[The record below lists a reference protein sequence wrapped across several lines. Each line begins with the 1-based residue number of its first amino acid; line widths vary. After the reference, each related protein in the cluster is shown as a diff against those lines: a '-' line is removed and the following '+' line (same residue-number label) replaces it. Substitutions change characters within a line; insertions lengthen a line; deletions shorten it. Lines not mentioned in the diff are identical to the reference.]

1 MVKFDIHYSKFNAP
15 LLMRKLNEFIWETHG
30 IHAGTEQDHVKHGI
44 DKLEDIVDKAI
55 EAGNP
60 SITFIIH
67 SPRLTNFRYNAE
79 RDTNVKFIRGN
90 KSYLNYPKRIANLR
104 KKYEG
109 QINIKYGVELEWMGP
124 GLGLQWSRSKIFQ
137 AEDADYV
144 IGSVHFAPEGLP
156 YDGSKEEALELLKLR
171 GSLEA
176 YWDGYFNEMIQMIEC
191 FGDMI
196 QIIGHIDLPKLNVD
210 MPEALINFE
219 TSEHPLANKFRTL
232 LELIADRN
240 LSLDVNMAGK
250 LKGVGVYPTQ
260 NILKR
265 ANELEIP
272 VCVGTD
278 THHVKYYGL
287 NYKESL
293 EYIQKAGYESYVSYS
308 KLIPENRTIYDDH
321 DLKVKYTVLNK
332 GIELLNQRLDDNQR
346 RIIPDFSFGGSFLE
360 FVDLYRSATGMGE
373 YNAIRIRKWGKS
385 ITVTNEIPKN
395 TQQVVN
401 GLFSEHLDKPGV
413 ISSLFNTLASEGINV
428 ETARLK
434 SNNDGTAVAFLS
446 IDNKNGKVQSAID
459 FINGT
464 DAGLFQKLTYQ
475 ENALLPN
482 YYSKGVYLLE
492 MDGVQLNL
500 ALSDK
505 VIVTK
510 HNNAPGVLLI
520 LLSALASKGINI
532 KDLRLGKLNDIGYS
546 ALAIDG
552 DSHIIRSLLSKLG
565 NQYYEANLI
574 EFHSF

>member
-1 MVKFDIHYSKFNAP
+1 
-15 LLMRKLNEFIWETHG
+15 MRKLNEFIWETHG

-44 DKLEDIVDKAI
+44 DRLEDIVDKAI

-67 SPRLTNFRYNAE
+67 SPRLTSFRYIAE

-104 KKYEG
+104 EKYDG
-109 QINIKYGVELEWMGP
+109 QINIKYGIELEWMGP
-124 GLGLQWSRSKIFQ
+124 DLGLQWSRSKIFQ

-156 YDGSKEEALELLKLR
+156 YDGSKEEALELLKIR

-210 MPEALINFE
+210 MPEALVNFE
-219 TSEHPLANKFRTL
+219 TSSHPLANKFRTL

-250 LKGVGVYPTQ
+250 FKGVGVYPVQ
-260 NILKR
+260 SILRR
-265 ANELEIP
+265 ANELQIP

-278 THHVKYYGL
+278 THHVRYYGL

-293 EYIQKAGYESYVSYS
+293 EYIQEAGYESYVSYS

-321 DLKVKYTVLNK
+321 QLKVKYTVLNK
-332 GIELLNQRLDDNQR
+332 GIELLNQRLDSDQR
-346 RIIPDFSFGGSFLE
+346 RIIPDFSFGGDFSE
-360 FVDLYRSATGMGE
+360 FIDIYKNSTGMGD

-385 ITVTNEIPKN
+385 ITITNEIPKL
-395 TQQVVN
+395 TTKIVN
-401 GLFSEHLDKPGV
+401 GLFSEHLDEPGV

-434 SNNDGTAVAFLS
+434 SNNDGTAMAFLS
-446 IDNKNGKVQSAID
+446 IENDNGNVASAID

-464 DAGLFQKLTYQ
+464 DAGLFNKLTYQ
-475 ENALLPN
+475 ENAKMPN
-482 YYSKGVYLLE
+482 YYSEGVYLLE
-492 MDGVQLNL
+492 MDGVKLNL
-500 ALSDK
+500 ALSEK
-505 VIVTK
+505 VILTK
-510 HNNAPGVLLI
+510 HHNAPGVLLI
-520 LLSALASKGINI
+520 LLSALASKHINI
-532 KDLRLGKLNDIGYS
+532 IDLRLGKLNDTGYS
-546 ALAIDG
+546 AIATDG
-552 DSHIIRSLLSKLG
+552 DSNVIRDLLSKLG

>member
-1 MVKFDIHYSKFNAP
+1 MKE
-15 LLMRKLNEFIWETHG
+15 LNDFIWETHG

-44 DKLEDIVDKAI
+44 DKLEDVIDKAI
-55 EAGNP
+55 EAKHP

-67 SPRLTNFRYNAE
+67 SPRLTNFRYIAE

-90 KSYLNYPKRIANLR
+90 RSYLNYPKRIANLR

-109 QINIKYGVELEWMGP
+109 KINIKYGVELEWMGP
-124 GLGLQWSRSKIFQ
+124 ELGLQWSRSKIFQ

-156 YDGSKEEALELLKLR
+156 YDGSKEEALALLKLR

-191 FGDMI
+191 FGSMI
-196 QIIGHIDLPKLNVD
+196 QVIGHIDLPKLNVD
-210 MPEALINFE
+210 MPEALVNFR
-219 TSEHPLANKFRTL
+219 TSDHPLANKFRTL

-240 LSLDVNMAGK
+240 LALDVNMAGAF
-250 LKGVGVYPTQ
+250 KGVGVYPTQ
-260 NILKR
+260 NILKQ
-265 ANELEIP
+265 ANALQIP

-293 EYIQKAGYESYVSYS
+293 EYIKEAGYESYVSYS
-308 KLIPENRTIYDDH
+308 KLIPENRTIYNDH
-321 DLKVKYTVLNK
+321 ELKVKYTILNK
-332 GIELLNQRLDDNQR
+332 GIELLNQRFGNEER
-346 RIIPDFSFGGSFLE
+346 RSIPDFSFGGHFSEFLNI
-360 FVDLYRSATGMGE
+360 YRNSTSMGD
-373 YNAIRIRKWGKS
+373 YNAIRIRRNGKS
-385 ITVTNEIPKN
+385 ITITNSIPKKV
-395 TQQVVN
+395 TKVVN
-401 GLFSEHLDKPGV
+401 GLFSEQIDKPGV

-434 SNNDGTAVAFLS
+434 SNNDGTAIAFLS
-446 IDNKNGKVQSAID
+446 INDKNGNVKNAID
-459 FINGT
+459 FIQGT
-464 DAGLFQKLTYQ
+464 DVGLFTNLVYK
-475 ENALLPN
+475 ENAELPN
-482 YYSKGVYLLE
+482 YYTQGVYLLE
-492 MDGVQLNL
+492 MDGVKLNL
-500 ALSDK
+500 KLSDK

-532 KDLRLGKLNDIGYS
+532 TDLRLGMLNNTGYS
-546 ALAIDG
+546 ALTVIG
-552 DSHIIRSLLSKLG
+552 DSNCIRNLLTKLG

-574 EFHSF
+574 EFHSK

>member
-1 MVKFDIHYSKFNAP
+1 
-15 LLMRKLNEFIWETHG
+15 MRKLNEFIWETHG

-67 SPRLTNFRYNAE
+67 SPRLTSFRYTAE

-90 KSYLNYPKRIANLR
+90 KSYLNYPKRIATLR
-104 KKYEG
+104 EKYEG

-124 GLGLQWSRSKIFQ
+124 EIGLQWSRSKIFQ

-210 MPEALINFE
+210 MPEALVNFE
-219 TSEHPLANKFRTL
+219 TSSHPLANKFRTL

-250 LKGVGVYPTQ
+250 FKGVGVYPVQ
-260 NILKR
+260 SILRR

-278 THHVKYYGL
+278 THHVRYYGL

-293 EYIQKAGYESYVSYS
+293 EYIQEAGYESYVSYS

-321 DLKVKYTVLNK
+321 DLKIKYTVLNK
-332 GIELLNQRLDDNQR
+332 GIELLNQRLDNNQR
-346 RIIPDFSFGGSFLE
+346 RIIPDFSFGGSFSE
-360 FVDLYRSATGMGE
+360 FVDFYRSSTGMGD

-395 TQQVVN
+395 TQTIVN
-401 GLFSEHLDKPGV
+401 GLFSEHLDEPGV

-434 SNNDGTAVAFLS
+434 SNNDGTAMAFLS
-446 IDNKNGKVQSAID
+446 IESDNGNVKSAID

-464 DAGLFQKLTYQ
+464 DTGLFKELTYQ
-475 ENALLPN
+475 ENAAMPN

-492 MDGVQLNL
+492 MDGVRLNL

-505 VIVTK
+505 VILTK
-510 HNNAPGVLLI
+510 HHNAPGVLLI
-520 LLSALASKGINI
+520 LLSALGSKHINI
-532 KDLRLGKLNDIGYS
+532 KDLRLGKLNDVGYS

-552 DSHIIRSLLSKLG
+552 DSNVIRNLLSKLG
-565 NQYYEANLI
+565 DQYYEANLI

>member
-1 MVKFDIHYSKFNAP
+1 MK
-15 LLMRKLNEFIWETHG
+15 KLNDFIWETHG
-30 IHAGTEQDHVKHGI
+30 IHAGTEQDRIKHGI
-44 DKLEDIVDKAI
+44 DKLEKVVDKAI
-55 EAGNP
+55 EANYP

-67 SPRLTNFRYNAE
+67 SPRLTNFRYIAE
-79 RDTNVKFIRGN
+79 RETNVKFIRGN
-90 KSYLNYPKRIANLR
+90 RSYLNYPNRIEGLR

-109 QINIKYGVELEWMGP
+109 KINIKYGVELEWMGP
-124 GLGLQWSRSKIFQ
+124 ELGLQWSRSKIFQ

-176 YWDGYFNEMIQMIEC
+176 YWDGYFNETIQMIEC

-210 MPEALINFE
+210 MPEALLNFE
-219 TSEHPLANKFRTL
+219 TSSHPLANKFRTL

-250 LKGVGVYPTQ
+250 FKGVGVYPTQ
-260 NILKR
+260 SILKR
-265 ANELEIP
+265 AKALQIP

-278 THHVKYYGL
+278 LHHVRYYGL

-293 EYIQKAGYESYVSYS
+293 EYIQQAGYENYVSYS

-321 DLKVKYTVLNK
+321 ELKVKYTVLNK
-332 GIELLNQRLDDNQR
+332 GIELLNQRLDSEHR
-346 RIIPDFSFGGSFLE
+346 RIIPDFSFGGSFSE
-360 FVDLYRSATGMGE
+360 FIGIYKNATGMGD

-385 ITVTNEIPKN
+385 ITVTNETPKS
-395 TQQVVN
+395 THVEVN
-401 GLFSEHLDKPGV
+401 GLFSEHVDKPGV

-446 IDNKNGKVQSAID
+446 IENENGNIQRVID
-459 FINGT
+459 FVNGT
-464 DAGLFQKLTYQ
+464 TAELFDSLTYKK
-475 ENALLPN
+475 NAKLPN
-482 YYSKGVYLLE
+482 YYDEGVYLLE
-492 MDGVQLNL
+492 MDGVKLNL
-500 ALSDK
+500 ALSEK
-505 VIVTK
+505 VILTK

-520 LLSALASKGINI
+520 LLSALSSKDINI
-532 KDLRLGKLNDIGYS
+532 KDLRLGKLNNKGFS
-546 ALAIDG
+546 AIAVDG
-552 DSHIIRSLLSKLG
+552 DSNVIRNLLTKLG
-565 NQYYEANLI
+565 DQYYEANLI
-574 EFHSF
+574 EFYSM

>member
-1 MVKFDIHYSKFNAP
+1 
-15 LLMRKLNEFIWETHG
+15 MRKLNEFIWETHG

-55 EAGNP
+55 QAGNP

-67 SPRLTNFRYNAE
+67 SPRLTNFRYTAE

-104 KKYEG
+104 EKYEG
-109 QINIKYGVELEWMGP
+109 QINIKYGIELEWMGP
-124 GLGLQWSRSKIFQ
+124 DLGLQWSRSKIFQ

-156 YDGSKEEALELLKLR
+156 YDGSKEEAFELLKLR

-210 MPEALINFE
+210 MPEALVNFE
-219 TSEHPLANKFRTL
+219 TSSHPLANKFRTL

-250 LKGVGVYPTQ
+250 FKGVGVYPVQ
-260 NILKR
+260 SILR
-265 ANELEIP
+265 QANELEIP

-278 THHVKYYGL
+278 THHVRYYGL

-293 EYIQKAGYESYVSYS
+293 EYIQEAGYESYVSYS

-346 RIIPDFSFGGSFLE
+346 RIIPDYSFGGSFSE
-360 FVDLYRSATGMGE
+360 FVDIYRSATGMGD

-395 TQQVVN
+395 SQRIVN
-401 GLFSEHLDKPGV
+401 GLFSEHLDEPGV

-434 SNNDGTAVAFLS
+434 TNNDGTAVAFLS

-464 DAGLFQKLTYQ
+464 DTGLFKDLTYQ
-475 ENALLPN
+475 ENAVLPN
-482 YYSKGVYLLE
+482 YYRAGVYLLE
-492 MDGVQLNL
+492 VDGVGLNL

-505 VIVTK
+505 VILTK
-510 HNNAPGVLLI
+510 HHNAPGVLLI
-520 LLSALASKGINI
+520 LLSALGSKHINI
-532 KDLRLGKLNDIGYS
+532 KDLRLGKLNDVGYS

-552 DSHIIRSLLSKLG
+552 DSNVIRNLLSKLG
-565 NQYYEANLI
+565 DQYYEANLI

>member
-1 MVKFDIHYSKFNAP
+1 MK
-15 LLMRKLNEFIWETHG
+15 KLNEFIWETHG

-55 EAGNP
+55 EANHP

-67 SPRLTNFRYNAE
+67 SPRLTSFRYTAE
-79 RDTNVKFIRGN
+79 RETNVKFIRGN

-104 KKYEG
+104 LKYEG

-124 GLGLQWSRSKIFQ
+124 ELGLQWSRSKIFQ

-156 YDGSKEEALELLKLR
+156 YDGSKEEAEQLLKLR

-210 MPEALINFE
+210 MPEALVNFE
-219 TSEHPLANKFRTL
+219 TSSHPLANKFRTL

-250 LKGVGVYPTQ
+250 FKGVGVYPVQ
-260 NILKR
+260 SILRR
-265 ANELEIP
+265 ANELQIP

-278 THHVKYYGL
+278 THHVRYYGL
-287 NYKESL
+287 NFKESL
-293 EYIQKAGYESYVSYS
+293 EYIQEAGYESYVSYS
-308 KLIPENRTIYDDH
+308 KLIPENRTIFDNH
-321 DLKVKYTVLNK
+321 ELKVKYTVLNK
-332 GIELLNQRLDDNQR
+332 GIELLNQRLDETER

-360 FVDLYRSATGMGE
+360 FVDLYKNSTGMGD

-385 ITVTNEIPKN
+385 ITVTNEIPENSKRI
-395 TQQVVN
+395 VN

-434 SNNDGTAVAFLS
+434 SNKDGTAVAFLS
-446 IDNKNGKVQSAID
+446 IDNDNGNVTSAID

-464 DAGLFQKLTYQ
+464 DSGLFNKLTYK
-475 ENALLPN
+475 ENAVLPN
-482 YYSKGVYLLE
+482 YYRKGVYLLE
-492 MDGVQLNL
+492 MDGVRLNL
-500 ALSDK
+500 ALSEK
-505 VIVTK
+505 VILTK
-510 HNNAPGVLLI
+510 HHNAPGVLLI
-520 LLSALASKGINI
+520 LLSALASKSINI
-532 KDLRLGKLNDIGYS
+532 IDLRLGSLNDKGYS
-546 ALAIDG
+546 AIAVNG
-552 DSHIIRSLLSKLG
+552 DSNIIKSLLNKLG
-565 NQYYEANLI
+565 DQYYEANLI
-574 EFHSF
+574 EFHSM

>member
-1 MVKFDIHYSKFNAP
+1 
-15 LLMRKLNEFIWETHG
+15 MRKLNEFIWETHG

-67 SPRLTNFRYNAE
+67 SPRLTNFRYIAE
-79 RDTNVKFIRGN
+79 RETNVKFIRGN

-104 KKYEG
+104 EKYNG
-109 QINIKYGVELEWMGP
+109 KINIKYGVELEWMGAD
-124 GLGLQWSRSKIFQ
+124 LGLQWSRSKIFQ

-210 MPEALINFE
+210 MPEALVNFE
-219 TSEHPLANKFRTL
+219 TSSHPLANKFRTL

-250 LKGVGVYPTQ
+250 FKGVGVYPVQ
-260 NILKR
+260 SILRR

-278 THHVKYYGL
+278 THHVRYYGL

-332 GIELLNQRLDDNQR
+332 GIELLNQRLDTNQR
-346 RIIPDFSFGGSFLE
+346 RIIPDYSFGGSFSE
-360 FVDLYRSATGMGE
+360 FVDIYRSATGMGD

-395 TQQVVN
+395 SQRVVN
-401 GLFSEHLDKPGV
+401 GLFSEHLDEPGV

-464 DAGLFQKLTYQ
+464 DTGLFKELTYQ
-475 ENALLPN
+475 ENAILPN
-482 YYSKGVYLLE
+482 YYRNGVYLLE
-492 MDGVQLNL
+492 VDGVGLNL

-505 VIVTK
+505 VILTK
-510 HNNAPGVLLI
+510 HHNAPGVLLI
-520 LLSALASKGINI
+520 LLSALGSKHINI
-532 KDLRLGKLNDIGYS
+532 KDLRLGKLNDVGYS

-552 DSHIIRSLLSKLG
+552 DSNVIRNLLSKLG

>member
-1 MVKFDIHYSKFNAP
+1 
-15 LLMRKLNEFIWETHG
+15 MRKLNEFIWETHG

-44 DKLEDIVDKAI
+44 DKLEDIIDKAI

-67 SPRLTNFRYNAE
+67 SPRLTNFRYIAE
-79 RDTNVKFIRGN
+79 RETNVKFIRGN

-104 KKYEG
+104 KQYEG
-109 QINIKYGVELEWMGP
+109 KINIKYGVELEWMGP
-124 GLGLQWSRSKIFQ
+124 DIGLQWSRSKIFQ

-156 YDGSKEEALELLKLR
+156 YDGSKEEAEELLKMR

-176 YWDGYFNEMIQMIEC
+176 YWGGYFDEMTQMIEC

-210 MPEALINFE
+210 MPEALVNFE
-219 TSEHPLANKFRTL
+219 TSSHPLANKFRTL

-250 LKGVGVYPTQ
+250 FKGVGVYPVQ
-260 NILKR
+260 SILRR

-278 THHVKYYGL
+278 THHVRYYGL

-293 EYIQKAGYESYVSYS
+293 EYIQEAGYESYVSYS

-332 GIELLNQRLDDNQR
+332 GIELLNQRLDDTQR
-346 RIIPDFSFGGSFLE
+346 RIIPDFSFGGSFSE

-395 TQQVVN
+395 TQTIVN

-413 ISSLFNTLASEGINV
+413 ISSLFNTLASEDINV

-464 DAGLFQKLTYQ
+464 DAGLFTNLTYQ
-475 ENALLPN
+475 ENAAMPN
-482 YYSKGVYLLE
+482 YYGEGVYLLE
-492 MDGVQLNL
+492 MDGVKLNL

-505 VIVTK
+505 VILTK
-510 HNNAPGVLLI
+510 HHNAPGVLLI
-520 LLSALASKGINI
+520 LLSALASKNINI
-532 KDLRLGKLNDIGYS
+532 KDLRLGKLNAIGYS

-552 DSHIIRSLLSKLG
+552 DSNVIRNLLSNLG
-565 NQYYEANLI
+565 EQYYEANLI

>member
-1 MVKFDIHYSKFNAP
+1 
-15 LLMRKLNEFIWETHG
+15 MRKLNEFIWETHG

-44 DKLEDIVDKAI
+44 DKLEDIIDKAI

-67 SPRLTNFRYNAE
+67 SPRLTNFRYTAE

-90 KSYLNYPKRIANLR
+90 RSYINYPKRIANLR
-104 KKYEG
+104 KQYEG
-109 QINIKYGVELEWMGP
+109 RINIKFGVELEWMGP

-156 YDGSKEEALELLKLR
+156 YDGSKEEAEELLKLR

-176 YWDGYFNEMIQMIEC
+176 YWDGYFNEMIQMIES

-219 TSEHPLANKFRTL
+219 TSSHPLANKFRTL

-250 LKGVGVYPTQ
+250 FKGVGVYPIQ
-260 NILKR
+260 SILKR
-265 ANELEIP
+265 ANELQIP

-321 DLKVKYTVLNK
+321 ELKVKYTVLNK
-332 GIELLNQRLDDNQR
+332 GIELLNQRLNESER

-360 FVDLYRSATGMGE
+360 FVDLYKNSTGMGD

-385 ITVTNEIPKN
+385 ITVTNEVPKASKKI
-395 TQQVVN
+395 VN

-413 ISSLFNTLASEGINV
+413 MSSLFNTLASEGINV

-434 SNNDGTAVAFLS
+434 SNKDGTATAFLS
-446 IDNKNGKVQSAID
+446 IDSDNGNVKSAID

-464 DAGLFQKLTYQ
+464 DAGLFTNLSYK
-475 ENALLPN
+475 ENEVLPN
-482 YYSKGVYLLE
+482 HNREGVYLLE
-492 MDGVQLNL
+492 MDGVRLNL
-500 ALSDK
+500 ALSEK
-505 VIVTK
+505 VILTK
-510 HNNAPGVLLI
+510 HHNAPGVLLI
-520 LLSALASKGINI
+520 LLSALASKNINI
-532 KDLRLGKLNDIGYS
+532 IDLRLGKLNETGYS
-546 ALAIDG
+546 AIAVNG
-552 DSHIIRSLLSKLG
+552 DSNIIKNLLTKLG
-565 NQYYEANLI
+565 EQYYEANLI

>member
-1 MVKFDIHYSKFNAP
+1 
-15 LLMRKLNEFIWETHG
+15 MRKLNEFIWETHG

-55 EAGNP
+55 QAGNP

-67 SPRLTNFRYNAE
+67 SPRLTNFRYTAE

-104 KKYEG
+104 EKYEG
-109 QINIKYGVELEWMGP
+109 QINIKYGIELEWMGP
-124 GLGLQWSRSKIFQ
+124 DLGLQWSRSKIFQ

-156 YDGSKEEALELLKLR
+156 YDGSKEEAFELLKLR

-210 MPEALINFE
+210 MPEALVNFE
-219 TSEHPLANKFRTL
+219 TSSHPLANKFRTL

-250 LKGVGVYPTQ
+250 FKGVGVYPVQ
-260 NILKR
+260 SILRR

-278 THHVKYYGL
+278 THHVRYYGL

-293 EYIQKAGYESYVSYS
+293 EYIQEAGYESYVSYS

-346 RIIPDFSFGGSFLE
+346 RIIPDYSFGGSFSE
-360 FVDLYRSATGMGE
+360 FVDIYRSATGMGD
-373 YNAIRIRKWGKS
+373 YNAIRIRKWSKS

-395 TQQVVN
+395 SQRIVN
-401 GLFSEHLDKPGV
+401 GLFSEHLDEPGV

-434 SNNDGTAVAFLS
+434 TNNDGTAVAFLS

-464 DAGLFQKLTYQ
+464 DTGLFKDLTYQ
-475 ENALLPN
+475 ENAVLPN
-482 YYSKGVYLLE
+482 YYRAGVYLLE
-492 MDGVQLNL
+492 VDGVGLNL

-505 VIVTK
+505 VILTK
-510 HNNAPGVLLI
+510 HHNAPGVLLI
-520 LLSALASKGINI
+520 LLSALGSKHINI
-532 KDLRLGKLNDIGYS
+532 KDLRLGKLNDVGYS

-552 DSHIIRSLLSKLG
+552 DSNVIRNLLSKLG
-565 NQYYEANLI
+565 DQYYEANLI

>member
-1 MVKFDIHYSKFNAP
+1 
-15 LLMRKLNEFIWETHG
+15 MRKLNEFIWETHG

-67 SPRLTNFRYNAE
+67 SPRLTSFRYIAE
-79 RDTNVKFIRGN
+79 TDTNVKFIRGN

-104 KKYEG
+104 EKYDG

-124 GLGLQWSRSKIFQ
+124 DLGLQWSRSKIFQ

-156 YDGSKEEALELLKLR
+156 YDGSKEEALELLKIR

-210 MPEALINFE
+210 MPEALVNFE
-219 TSEHPLANKFRTL
+219 TSSHPLANKFRTL

-250 LKGVGVYPTQ
+250 FKGVGVYPVQ
-260 NILKR
+260 SILRR
-265 ANELEIP
+265 ANELQIP

-278 THHVKYYGL
+278 THHVRYYGL

-293 EYIQKAGYESYVSYS
+293 EYIQEAGYESYVSYS

-321 DLKVKYTVLNK
+321 ELKVKYTVLNK
-332 GIELLNQRLDDNQR
+332 GIELLNQRLDSDQR
-346 RIIPDFSFGGSFLE
+346 RIIPDFSFGGDFSE
-360 FVDLYRSATGMGE
+360 FVDIYKNSTGMGD

-385 ITVTNEIPKN
+385 ITITNEIPKL
-395 TQQVVN
+395 TTKIVN
-401 GLFSEHLDKPGV
+401 GLFSEHLDEPGV

-434 SNNDGTAVAFLS
+434 SNNDGTAMAFLS
-446 IDNKNGKVQSAID
+446 IENDNGNVASAID

-464 DAGLFQKLTYQ
+464 DAGLFNKLTYQ
-475 ENALLPN
+475 ENAKMPN
-482 YYSKGVYLLE
+482 YYSEGVYLLE
-492 MDGVQLNL
+492 MDGVKLNL
-500 ALSDK
+500 ALSEK
-505 VIVTK
+505 VILTK
-510 HNNAPGVLLI
+510 HHNAPGVLLI
-520 LLSALASKGINI
+520 LLSALASKHINI
-532 KDLRLGKLNDIGYS
+532 IDLRLGKLNDTGYS
-546 ALAIDG
+546 AIATDG
-552 DSHIIRSLLSKLG
+552 DSNVIRDLLSKLG

>member
-1 MVKFDIHYSKFNAP
+1 
-15 LLMRKLNEFIWETHG
+15 MRKLNEFIWETHG

-67 SPRLTNFRYNAE
+67 SPRLTNFRYTAE

-104 KKYEG
+104 EKYEG
-109 QINIKYGVELEWMGP
+109 QINIKYGIELEWMGP
-124 GLGLQWSRSKIFQ
+124 DLGLQWSRSKIFQ

-156 YDGSKEEALELLKLR
+156 YDGSKEEAFELLKLR

-210 MPEALINFE
+210 MPEALVNFE
-219 TSEHPLANKFRTL
+219 TSSHPLANKFRTL

-250 LKGVGVYPTQ
+250 FKGVGVYPVHS
-260 NILKR
+260 ILRR

-278 THHVKYYGL
+278 THHVRYYGL

-293 EYIQKAGYESYVSYS
+293 EYIQEAGYESYVSYS

-346 RIIPDFSFGGSFLE
+346 RIIPDYSFGGSFSE
-360 FVDLYRSATGMGE
+360 FVDIYRSATGMGD

-395 TQQVVN
+395 SQRIVN
-401 GLFSEHLDKPGV
+401 GLFSEHLDEPGV

-434 SNNDGTAVAFLS
+434 TNNDGTAVAFLS

-464 DAGLFQKLTYQ
+464 DTGLFKDLTYQ
-475 ENALLPN
+475 ENAVLPN
-482 YYSKGVYLLE
+482 YYRAGVYLLE
-492 MDGVQLNL
+492 VDGVGLNL

-505 VIVTK
+505 VILTK
-510 HNNAPGVLLI
+510 HHNAPGVLLI
-520 LLSALASKGINI
+520 LLSALGSKHINI
-532 KDLRLGKLNDIGYS
+532 KDLRLGKLNDVGYS

-552 DSHIIRSLLSKLG
+552 DSNVIRNLLSKLG
-565 NQYYEANLI
+565 DQYYEANLI

>member
-1 MVKFDIHYSKFNAP
+1 
-15 LLMRKLNEFIWETHG
+15 MRKLNEFIWETHG

-55 EAGNP
+55 QAGNP

-67 SPRLTNFRYNAE
+67 SPRLTNFRYTAE

-104 KKYEG
+104 EKYEG
-109 QINIKYGVELEWMGP
+109 QINIKYGIELEWMGP
-124 GLGLQWSRSKIFQ
+124 DLGLQWSRSKIFQ

-210 MPEALINFE
+210 MPEALVNFE
-219 TSEHPLANKFRTL
+219 TSSHPLANKFRTL

-250 LKGVGVYPTQ
+250 FKGVGVYPVQ
-260 NILKR
+260 SILRR

-278 THHVKYYGL
+278 THHVRYYGL

-293 EYIQKAGYESYVSYS
+293 EYIQEAGYESYVSYS

-346 RIIPDFSFGGSFLE
+346 RIIPDYSFGGSFSE
-360 FVDLYRSATGMGE
+360 FVDIYRSATGMGD

-395 TQQVVN
+395 SQRIVN
-401 GLFSEHLDKPGV
+401 GLFSEHLDEPGV

-434 SNNDGTAVAFLS
+434 TNNDGTAVAFLS

-464 DAGLFQKLTYQ
+464 DTGLFKDLTYQ
-475 ENALLPN
+475 ENAVLPN
-482 YYSKGVYLLE
+482 YYRAGVYLLE
-492 MDGVQLNL
+492 VDGVGLNL

-505 VIVTK
+505 VILTK
-510 HNNAPGVLLI
+510 HHNAPGVLLI
-520 LLSALASKGINI
+520 LLSALGSKHINI
-532 KDLRLGKLNDIGYS
+532 KDLRLGKLNDVGYS

-552 DSHIIRSLLSKLG
+552 DSNVIRNLLSKLG
-565 NQYYEANLI
+565 DQYYEANLI

>member
-1 MVKFDIHYSKFNAP
+1 
-15 LLMRKLNEFIWETHG
+15 MRKLNEFIWETHG

-44 DKLEDIVDKAI
+44 NKLEDIVDKAI

-67 SPRLTNFRYNAE
+67 SPRLTNFRYTAE
-79 RDTNVKFIRGN
+79 RETNVKFIRGN

-104 KKYEG
+104 EKYEG

-124 GLGLQWSRSKIFQ
+124 DLGLQWSRSKIFQ

-176 YWDGYFNEMIQMIEC
+176 YWNGYFNEMIQMIEC

-210 MPEALINFE
+210 MPEALVNFE
-219 TSEHPLANKFRTL
+219 TSSHPLANKFRTL

-250 LKGVGVYPTQ
+250 FKGVGVYPVQ
-260 NILKR
+260 SILRR

-278 THHVKYYGL
+278 THHVRYYGL

-293 EYIQKAGYESYVSYS
+293 EYIQEAGYESYVSYS

-332 GIELLNQRLDDNQR
+332 GIELLNQRLDTNQR
-346 RIIPDFSFGGSFLE
+346 RIIPDYSFGGSFSE
-360 FVDLYRSATGMGE
+360 FVDIYRSATGMGD

-395 TQQVVN
+395 SQRVVN
-401 GLFSEHLDKPGV
+401 GLFSEHLDEPGV

-464 DAGLFQKLTYQ
+464 DTGLFKDLTYQ
-475 ENALLPN
+475 ENAILPN

-492 MDGVQLNL
+492 VDGVGLNL

-505 VIVTK
+505 VILTK
-510 HNNAPGVLLI
+510 HHNAPGVLLI
-520 LLSALASKGINI
+520 LLSALGSKHINI
-532 KDLRLGKLNDIGYS
+532 KDLRLGKINDVGYS

-552 DSHIIRSLLSKLG
+552 DSNVIRNLLSKLG

>member
-1 MVKFDIHYSKFNAP
+1 
-15 LLMRKLNEFIWETHG
+15 MRKLNEFIWETHG

-44 DKLEDIVDKAI
+44 DKLEDIVDKAV

-67 SPRLTNFRYNAE
+67 SPRLTSFRYTAE
-79 RDTNVKFIRGN
+79 KETNVKFIRGN

-104 KKYEG
+104 EKYEG
-109 QINIKYGVELEWMGP
+109 KINIKYGVELEWMGQD
-124 GLGLQWSRSKIFQ
+124 LGLQWSRSKIFQ

-210 MPEALINFE
+210 MPETLVNFE
-219 TSEHPLANKFRTL
+219 TSSHPLANKFRTL

-250 LKGVGVYPTQ
+250 FKGVGVYPVKS
-260 NILKR
+260 ILRR

-278 THHVKYYGL
+278 THHVRYYGL

-293 EYIQKAGYESYVSYS
+293 EYIQEAGYESYVSYS

-332 GIELLNQRLDDNQR
+332 GIELLNQRLDNNQR
-346 RIIPDFSFGGSFLE
+346 RIIPDFSFGGSFSE
-360 FVDLYRSATGMGE
+360 FVDIYRSATGMGD

-395 TQQVVN
+395 SQRVVN
-401 GLFSEHLDKPGV
+401 GLFSEHLDEPGV

-464 DAGLFQKLTYQ
+464 DTGLFKGLTYQ
-475 ENALLPN
+475 EDAILPN
-482 YYSKGVYLLE
+482 YYSEGMYLLE
-492 MDGVQLNL
+492 VDGVGLNL

-505 VIVTK
+505 VILTK

-520 LLSALASKGINI
+520 LLSALASKHINI
-532 KDLRLGKLNDIGYS
+532 KDFRLGKLNNVGYS

-552 DSHIIRSLLSKLG
+552 DSNVIRNLLSKLG
-565 NQYYEANLI
+565 DQYYEANLI

>member
-1 MVKFDIHYSKFNAP
+1 
-15 LLMRKLNEFIWETHG
+15 MRKLNEFIWETHG

-55 EAGNP
+55 QAGNP

-67 SPRLTNFRYNAE
+67 SPRLTNFRYTAE

-104 KKYEG
+104 EKYEG
-109 QINIKYGVELEWMGP
+109 QINIKYGIELEWMGP
-124 GLGLQWSRSKIFQ
+124 DLGLQWSRSKIFQ

-156 YDGSKEEALELLKLR
+156 YDGSKEEAFELLKLR

-210 MPEALINFE
+210 MPEALVNFE
-219 TSEHPLANKFRTL
+219 TSSHPLANKFRTL

-250 LKGVGVYPTQ
+250 FKGVGVYPVQ
-260 NILKR
+260 SILR
-265 ANELEIP
+265 QANELEIP

-278 THHVKYYGL
+278 THHVRYYGL

-293 EYIQKAGYESYVSYS
+293 EYIQEAGYESYVSYS

-346 RIIPDFSFGGSFLE
+346 RIIPDYSFGGSFSE
-360 FVDLYRSATGMGE
+360 FVDIYRSATGMGD

-395 TQQVVN
+395 SQRIVN
-401 GLFSEHLDKPGV
+401 GLFSEHLDEPGV

-434 SNNDGTAVAFLS
+434 TNNDGTAVAFLS

-464 DAGLFQKLTYQ
+464 DTGLFKDLTYQ
-475 ENALLPN
+475 ENAVLPN
-482 YYSKGVYLLE
+482 YYRAGVYLLE
-492 MDGVQLNL
+492 MDGVGLNL

-505 VIVTK
+505 VILTK
-510 HNNAPGVLLI
+510 HHNAPGVLLI
-520 LLSALASKGINI
+520 LLSALGSKHINI
-532 KDLRLGKLNDIGYS
+532 KDLRLGKLNDVGYS

-552 DSHIIRSLLSKLG
+552 DSNVIRNLLSKLG
-565 NQYYEANLI
+565 DQYYEANLI

>member
-1 MVKFDIHYSKFNAP
+1 
-15 LLMRKLNEFIWETHG
+15 MRKLNEFIWETHG

-55 EAGNP
+55 EANNP

-67 SPRLTNFRYNAE
+67 SPRLTNFRYIAE
-79 RDTNVKFIRGN
+79 RETNVKFIRGN

-104 KKYEG
+104 KKYQG

-137 AEDADYV
+137 AEEADYV

-156 YDGSKEEALELLKLR
+156 YDGSKEEAQELLKLR

-176 YWDGYFNEMIQMIEC
+176 YWGGYFDEMTQMIES

-210 MPEALINFE
+210 MPEALVNFE
-219 TSEHPLANKFRTL
+219 TSSHPLANKFRTL

-250 LKGVGVYPTQ
+250 FKGVGVYPVQ
-260 NILKR
+260 SILRR
-265 ANELEIP
+265 AKALEIP

-293 EYIQKAGYESYVSYS
+293 EYIQEAGYENYVSYS
-308 KLIPENRTIYDDH
+308 KLIPENRTIFDDH

-332 GIELLNQRLDDNQR
+332 GIELLNQRLDADQR
-346 RIIPDFSFGGSFLE
+346 RIIPDFSFGGTFSE
-360 FVDLYRSATGMGE
+360 FVDIYRSATGMGD

-395 TQQVVN
+395 TKRVVN
-401 GLFSEHLDKPGV
+401 GLFSEHLDAPGV

-446 IDNKNGKVQSAID
+446 IDNTNGKVQSAID
-459 FINGT
+459 FIKGT
-464 DAGLFQKLTYQ
+464 DTGLFKALTYQ
-475 ENALLPN
+475 EDAVLPN
-482 YYSKGVYLLE
+482 YYGKGVYLLE
-492 MDGVQLNL
+492 MDGVRLNL
-500 ALSDK
+500 ALSSK
-505 VIVTK
+505 VILTK
-510 HNNAPGVLLI
+510 HENAPGVLLI
-520 LLSALASKGINI
+520 LLSALASKDINI
-532 KDLRLGKLNDIGYS
+532 KDLRLGHLNNVGYS
-546 ALAIDG
+546 ALAVSG
-552 DSHIIRSLLSKLG
+552 DSNVIRNLLSVLG
-565 NQYYEANLI
+565 EQYYEANLI